1 MRFEIGGEEENNNE
15 ILPPI
20 ATGIGISLV
29 IIFFFILFSFKK
41 FGITIVSMVSTT
53 LCLFGAML
61 GLWISGVPVGLTS
74 MFGFISLLGMIMKN
88 VILIYQHA
96 EDERHLAHRSA
107 RDAAYDAGARRMTPI
122 FLTTAT
128 TAVGVIPMII
138 EGSSFWSPVGVS
150 IFAGGIGALIAVVT
164 VLPVLYWKLYGKED
178 QKRQTRGAVAP
189 PETHTA

>member
-1 MRFEIGGEEENNNE
+1 M
-15 ILPPI
+15 
-20 ATGIGISLV
+20 LV

-61 GLWISGVPVGLTS
+61 GLWISGVPVGVTS

-88 VILIYQHA
+88 VILMYQHA

>member
-1 MRFEIGGEEENNNE
+1 MQR
-15 ILPPI
+15 
-20 ATGIGISLV
+20 
-29 IIFFFILFSFKK
+29 K
-41 FGITIVSMVSTT
+41 
-53 LCLFGAML
+53 
-61 GLWISGVPVGLTS
+61 
-74 MFGFISLLGMIMKN
+74 
-88 VILIYQHA
+88 YQHA

-122 FLTTAT
+122 SLTTAT

-178 QKRQTRGAVAP
+178 QKRQTRRAVAP

>member
-1 MRFEIGGEEENNNE
+1 VRFEIGGEEENNNE

-88 VILIYQHA
+88 VILMYQHA

-107 RDAAYDAGARRMTPI
+107 RDVAYDAGARHMMPI
-122 FLTTAT
+122 FLNYRHD
-128 TAVGVIPMII
+128 G
-138 EGSSFWSPVGVS
+138 
-150 IFAGGIGALIAVVT
+150 
-164 VLPVLYWKLYGKED
+164 
-178 QKRQTRGAVAP
+178 RGCDP
-189 PETHTA
+189 HDHRG

>member
-1 MRFEIGGEEENNNE
+1 MKQLYDKKS
-15 ILPPI
+15 LPEMQMVEVETRLQQ
-20 ATGIGISLV
+20 ARSMYEL
-29 IIFFFILFSFKK
+29 SKK
-41 FGITIVSMVSTT
+41 NMNDCALHAPF
-53 LCLFGAML
+53 A
-61 GLWISGVPVGLTS
+61 GVVGRRTAEVGLTS

-88 VILIYQHA
+88 VILMYQHA

-178 QKRQTRGAVAP
+178 QKRQTREGGRSSRNAHGVNVS
-189 PETHTA
+189 T